1 MGFVQLSRTQGVA
14 ASTMTGRVLGW
25 HWQTRLLTPRDGA
38 ALMTALAI
46 QAEAQV
52 GICAVARVERVMME
66 RKERKVFMTI
76 VWRCCVLNSVAM

>member
-1 MGFVQLSRTQGVA
+1 
-14 ASTMTGRVLGW
+14 
-25 HWQTRLLTPRDGA
+25 
-38 ALMTALAI
+38 MTALAI

-66 RKERKVFMTI
+66 RKERKVFMTM